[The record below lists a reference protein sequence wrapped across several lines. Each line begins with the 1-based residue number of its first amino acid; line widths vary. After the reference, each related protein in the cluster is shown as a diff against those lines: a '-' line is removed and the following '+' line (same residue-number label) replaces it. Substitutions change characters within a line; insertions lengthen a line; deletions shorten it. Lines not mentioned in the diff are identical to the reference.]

1 MEEEEVPEVVREKV
15 EETLE
20 KRSQAEDVDSETED
34 EPERKTS
41 WLSQLVRIGRRV
53 GRRIF
58 PKRIRLSPF
67 ESAVRGSFLLR
78 RVRRD
83 FLKFDTDG
91 SGTIERSEL
100 CKVIGLDRRSFWLRA
115 LLDYFDTDS
124 DGRISFEEFVG
135 TLGIL
140 GAQAS
145 SHRKSRET
153 ENIRPNVLF
162 LFALVDYD
170 GNGVLDRSEFSS
182 ILWEYE
188 KSKERQFGKIKSIK
202 MKNSSIDA
210 ALDRHIQEAY
220 IADRRAYRREF
231 LRPVRNLVKG
241 AILYLTRQCSTELSL
256 QDFNRVYQEF
266 PELFEVPDR
275 VYKKKIKVLAPRC
288 TKLIRKLNK
297 DNVQFDKLQ
306 AKVIEAAIRNR
317 VERERAKGKW
327 QWARKLALDED
338 RPILPKDDRPDE
350 QSTIEI
356 AQIDRLLRGDGAMTK
371 KSAEEHEF
379 LSSFSF
385 RRDGSFRR
393 MESRRR
399 RGPRA
404 SGRGESS
411 LETIKM
417 RTRQISREPPH
428 EAALVLAELGV
439 TAQKEVIRRLKP
451 DVAASIIA
459 EMQQLEQDILL
470 AHFKEMKAPVMA
482 LKKEKDRRLV
492 GTINNM

>member
-1 MEEEEVPEVVREKV
+1 MEEEEVPEVVQEKV

-20 KRSQAEDVDSETED
+20 KRPQAEDVDSETED

-41 WLSQLVRIGRRV
+41 WLSRLVRLRRRV
-53 GRRIF
+53 F

-67 ESAVRGSFLLR
+67 ETAMRGSFLLR

-100 CKVIGLDRRSFWLRA
+100 CRVIGLDRRSFWLRA

-124 DGRISFEEFVG
+124 DGKISFEEFVG

-145 SHRKSRET
+145 SHRKSREN
-153 ENIRPNVLF
+153 EKILPNVLF

-210 ALDRHIQEAY
+210 ALDKHIQETY
-220 IADRRAYRREF
+220 IADRRADRREF
-231 LRPVRNLVKG
+231 LRPVRNLVKR
-241 AILYLTRQCSTELSL
+241 AILYLTRECSTELSL

-266 PELFEVPDR
+266 PEIFEVPDR
-275 VYKKKIKVLAPRC
+275 MYKKRIKALAPRC

-297 DNVQFDKLQ
+297 DNVQFDNLQ
-306 AKVIEAAIRNR
+306 AKVIEAAIRSR

-327 QWARKLALDED
+327 QWARKLALDDD

-350 QSTIEI
+350 QSAIEI

-428 EAALVLAELGV
+428 EAALVLSELSV

-451 DVAASIIA
+451 DVATSIIA

-470 AHFKEMKAPVMA
+470 AHFKEMKASVMA
-482 LKKEKDRRLV
+482 LKKEKDRRLI
-492 GTINNM
+492 GTI